1 MGCMVKH
8 TATHLLN
15 FALREL
21 LGPSVSQRGSHCTA
35 SRLRFDF
42 SVKVQWLSGC
52 LGDLMISKM
61 SNICVLSCV
70 KGSLSVSE
78 LQQAEE
84 LVQNI
89 ICQNAEVYVEE
100 IPLSKAKQIT
110 GLRTIDEVNGDD
122 SIPLSHFQ

>member
-1 MGCMVKH
+1 MC
-8 TATHLLN
+8 
-15 FALREL
+15 
-21 LGPSVSQRGSHCTA
+21 
-35 SRLRFDF
+35 
-42 SVKVQWLSGC
+42 
-52 LGDLMISKM
+52 
-61 SNICVLSCV
+61 LSCV

-78 LQQAEE
+78 LQQVEE